1 VSANYG
7 CQTDTRL
14 PQNPLLENFKRAQ
27 IFALLSVNFSF
38 GGNHHKIIQKALDTV
53 PLTVETIVKDGM
65 LVQQQSVHSLDLTDL
80 DLDKDE
86 PDNKP
91 KTTEKPKDEET
102 KIQEEDRADGEGNLF
117 VSEFDEY
124 LDLLEIF

>member
-1 VSANYG
+1 
-7 CQTDTRL
+7 L
-14 PQNPLLENFKRAQ
+14 KPF
-27 IFALLSVNFSF
+27 
-38 GGNHHKIIQKALDTV
+38 
-53 PLTVETIVKDGM
+53 KDGM

-86 PDNKP
+86 PDDKP

-102 KIQEEDRADGEGNLF
+102 KIQEEEKVDGDGNLF

>member
-1 VSANYG
+1 
-7 CQTDTRL
+7 
-14 PQNPLLENFKRAQ
+14 
-27 IFALLSVNFSF
+27 
-38 GGNHHKIIQKALDTV
+38 
-53 PLTVETIVKDGM
+53 M

-86 PDNKP
+86 PDDKL

-102 KIQEEDRADGEGNLF
+102 KIQEEEKVDGDGNLF